1 MKKSAL
7 LIVLLVL
14 VLLPWLALL
23 LLGGIWLWQQHY
35 LLVVAPILLS
45 SYGIAWIL
53 SQKLQQDEPLPLNLP
68 RVDPDD
74 RWSPAAREIWDK
86 IDALA
91 GELNPADYL
100 LTDPARLAALAKR
113 VIIEVAAHFKPEA
126 GRAELDVP
134 LRNILFI
141 VEQVCRD
148 MRELLDDK
156 VPFSHL
162 ITIQDGLQL
171 WRWKETFRQANYLR
185 RTLAMAASPFTAIPA
200 ELGHFFTGKIT
211 SYPKGLLERWL
222 LQTLVKKIGYYAIA
236 LYSGHL
242 LPPSL
247 AASEPEPETNA
258 LAKRPLRVL
267 IAGQAKAGKSSLING
282 LLGEF
287 RATVDVLPVDDQL
300 RLYKLQHPGMDEV
313 LLYDSPG
320 YSENDF
326 WFQKS
331 GLQLGDFDL
340 VIVVCSALQAG
351 RKADG
356 RFLSELQRWFGA
368 HLERRMPPVLAVVS
382 HIDQLRPFREWNP
395 PYDIDNPDSGKAQ
408 NIRAAIDTVAEALQL
423 ARTDCVPA
431 CLSSPSAC
439 YNIEAVLAGMVS
451 KLPDSLRA
459 QYLRTLSEGRRKEKI
474 LLLLGQFGIRSGQK

>member
-7 LIVLLVL
+7 LLMLLVL

-35 LLVVAPILLS
+35 LLVAAPVLLS

-53 SQKLQQDEPLPLNLP
+53 SQKLQQDEPLPQALP
-68 RVDPDD
+68 RIDPDD

-91 GELNPADYL
+91 GELNPADYP

-113 VIIEVAAHFKPEA
+113 VIIEVAVHFRPEA

-185 RTLAMAASPFTAIPA
+185 RTLAMAASPFTAIPT

-287 RATVDVLPVDDQL
+287 RATADVLPVDDQL
-300 RLYKLQHPGMDEV
+300 RLYTLQHPGMDEV

-320 YSENDF
+320 YGENDF

-331 GLQLGDFDL
+331 DLKLGDFDL

-351 RKADG
+351 READG
-356 RFLSELQRWFGA
+356 RFLSELQRWFGV

-382 HIDQLRPFREWNP
+382 HIDQLRPFREWSP

-408 NIRAAIDTVAEALQL
+408 NIRAAVDAVAEALQL
-423 ARTDCVPA
+423 ARTDCIPV
-431 CLSSPSAC
+431 CLSSPAAC

-474 LLLLGQFGIRSGQK
+474 MLLLGQFGIRSGQK